1 MKKELNR
8 REVLAGT
15 TALIGSAS
23 AGATHAQTNA
33 ADLVLLN
40 GRITTMDPAHPETT
54 ALAARD
60 GVFVAVGS
68 DDEMRDLI
76 GPFTQVID
84 ARGQRVIPGLNDS
97 HTHAIRGAVN
107 YNLEVRWDGVDSLE
121 EALHLLREQAERTP
135 TGQFIRVA
143 GGFSEFQF
151 KEKRLPTVAE
161 LDVVSP
167 DHPVLIHHLYKL
179 TLLNT
184 KAVEWYGYDKP
195 GHPEYPGGIIE
206 KDAGGNATGRL
217 LAAPS
222 GLLMYKTLAAA
233 PKLAIRDQINSSLQ
247 YFDVLNEL
255 GITSVSDAGG
265 GGMAFPDA
273 DPYKVIRWL
282 HEHGLLTTRIG
293 YHSFPQQKGKELS
306 DYQTWTAEIRAG
318 AGDDMLK
325 FVGAGENL
333 SWASYDFEIFGE
345 ARPDI
350 DDGAEDYQRQ
360 IMTVLGEARWPFRQ
374 HITYDE
380 TGDRLLPVYEDVAN
394 GAGLTP
400 GWFVDHIETFS
411 QKNLERIA
419 ALGGGIALQNR
430 IQFQA
435 EDFVVNYGTEALKK
449 TPNFRTMLD
458 LGVPV
463 GGGTDAT
470 RVTSFNPWYSI
481 QWMTT
486 GLSRGGMRMYDDA
499 NLLTREEAL
508 RLWTIGSAWFTG
520 DAGKKGAITPGQF
533 ADFAVLDRDCF
544 SVTDAEIAS
553 LKSELTV
560 VGGQVVYG
568 AGIFARDDL
577 KHIPEV
583 SPDWSPVIL
592 QRG

>member
-121 EALHLLREQAERTP
+121 EALHLLRDQAERTP
-135 TGQFIRVA
+135 TGQFIRVTE
-143 GGFSEFQF
+143 GFSEFQF
-151 KEKRLPTVAE
+151 KEKRLSTVAE

-233 PKLAIRDQINSSLQ
+233 PKLTIRD
-247 YFDVLNEL
+247 
-255 GITSVSDAGG
+255 
-265 GGMAFPDA
+265 
-273 DPYKVIRWL
+273 
-282 HEHGLLTTRIG
+282 
-293 YHSFPQQKGKELS
+293 
-306 DYQTWTAEIRAG
+306 
-318 AGDDMLK
+318 
-325 FVGAGENL
+325 
-333 SWASYDFEIFGE
+333 
-345 ARPDI
+345 
-350 DDGAEDYQRQ
+350 
-360 IMTVLGEARWPFRQ
+360 
-374 HITYDE
+374 
-380 TGDRLLPVYEDVAN
+380 
-394 GAGLTP
+394 
-400 GWFVDHIETFS
+400 
-411 QKNLERIA
+411 
-419 ALGGGIALQNR
+419 
-430 IQFQA
+430 
-435 EDFVVNYGTEALKK
+435 
-449 TPNFRTMLD
+449 
-458 LGVPV
+458 
-463 GGGTDAT
+463 
-470 RVTSFNPWYSI
+470 
-481 QWMTT
+481 
-486 GLSRGGMRMYDDA
+486 
-499 NLLTREEAL
+499 
-508 RLWTIGSAWFTG
+508 
-520 DAGKKGAITPGQF
+520 
-533 ADFAVLDRDCF
+533 
-544 SVTDAEIAS
+544 
-553 LKSELTV
+553 
-560 VGGQVVYG
+560 
-568 AGIFARDDL
+568 
-577 KHIPEV
+577 
-583 SPDWSPVIL
+583 
-592 QRG
+592 